1 MDICRASGHFLSTL
15 YHISTHHLFIITIEE
30 KHDNVFKQHQET
42 GKCTA
47 QKVFSQGMAERRVQD
62 KSSIGY
68 IETYQADAE
77 ES

>member
-47 QKVFSQGMAERRVQD
+47 QKVFSHKAWQKEGSRT
-62 KSSIGY
+62 S
-68 IETYQADAE
+68 QALAI
-77 ES
+77 